1 MGKLRTAGA
10 VAIAAMAILAVLA
23 PSAVAGQ
30 HTSYR
35 GQFLCND
42 RGVVEPLGGMNV
54 ELWKRGWDWLPVE
67 LSGSQVSH
75 GYTAPDGS
83 FKMVSPT
90 DDDNY
95 FVRMALRDAR
105 HVHLKD
111 FWGINDWS
119 VDTAQTHNDQPVRDY
134 GGIEFVNPG
143 HSPKCAIWA
152 GVHAANDAFL
162 HEVGTELPS
171 HGVEIDADAVTAG
184 VPFSPYT
191 SIWWPGGFPVGYG
204 GGGDSSI
211 TWHEYGHVIRAG
223 FDGDLGHFLG
233 DVVAH
238 NYLQTHEV
246 CNHTG
251 SGFAFNEG
259 WAEYWA
265 QDFAPAPDCGRPGD
279 METEGNVA
287 AALTDLANNCAAG
300 QRKLM
305 VEALRNNPGTI
316 HSFAE
321 FKAALGCPLPPASIV
336 PPVLSL
342 APPKSSPP
350 ISAKARADLAKT
362 EVTALRKRIDRLGRT
377 LHVDLK
383 RAETPPPCV
392 KRPCLA
398 LLKTLTRPPG
408 VKLEIDLAKIQL
420 GSASAFDSQKEQ
432 LRLQG
437 MDLAGLLKWKS
448 KREAK
453 ARRRAIHAGLL
464 AGRRVLAAAAPVFR
478 RDHSK
483 LIDEFRGDMANAVA
497 RYRRGLRRGAK
508 FPVSLTLSPGAF
520 EVPHRVPRVPSPQL
534 PSSPTPVPPGQP
546 AGGQTASTLTIDS
559 CPVNVASPKPIEV
572 AGTLT
577 PAVAGT
583 EIKVT
588 FAHPGI
594 PSGEVTAATDGAGK
608 WSASFTPDPTQS
620 GPWTITASFAGDA
633 ARAAASSPA
642 CQTTYG

>member
-1 MGKLRTAGA
+1 
-10 VAIAAMAILAVLA
+10 
-23 PSAVAGQ
+23 
-30 HTSYR
+30 
-35 GQFLCND
+35 
-42 RGVVEPLGGMNV
+42 
-54 ELWKRGWDWLPVE
+54 
-67 LSGSQVSH
+67 
-75 GYTAPDGS
+75 
-83 FKMVSPT
+83 
-90 DDDNY
+90 
-95 FVRMALRDAR
+95 
-105 HVHLKD
+105 
-111 FWGINDWS
+111 
-119 VDTAQTHNDQPVRDY
+119 
-134 GGIEFVNPG
+134 
-143 HSPKCAIWA
+143 
-152 GVHAANDAFL
+152 
-162 HEVGTELPS
+162 
-171 HGVEIDADAVTAG
+171 
-184 VPFSPYT
+184 
-191 SIWWPGGFPVGYG
+191 
-204 GGGDSSI
+204 
-211 TWHEYGHVIRAG
+211 GHVIRHG
-223 FDGDLGHFLG
+223 FDGDFGHFLG
-233 DVVAH
+233 DVATY
-238 NYLQTHEV
+238 NYLQNHEP
-246 CNHTG
+246 CLHSNG
-251 SGFAFNEG
+251 GYAFNEG

-287 AALTDLANNCAAG
+287 AALTDLANNCAAD

-437 MDLAGLLKWKS
+437 MGLTGLLKWKS

>member
-1 MGKLRTAGA
+1 MGKARAAG
-10 VAIAAMAILAVLA
+10 VATVAVLA
-23 PSAVAGQ
+23 LCGALASPAAAGQ

-67 LSGSQVSH
+67 ISGSQVKH

-83 FKMVSPT
+83 FNMTSPT

-111 FWGINDWS
+111 FLGINDWS

-134 GGIEFVNPG
+134 GGIEFVNPD

-191 SIWWPGGFPVGYG
+191 SIWWPGGFPVGYR
-204 GGGDSSI
+204 GGGDASI
-211 TWHEYGHVIRAG
+211 TWHEYGHVLRAG

-233 DVVAH
+233 DVVTH
-238 NYLQTHEV
+238 NYLQTHET

-251 SGFAFNEG
+251 PGFAFNEG

-265 QDFAPAPDCGRPGD
+265 QDFGPAPDCGRPGD

-287 AALTDLANNCAAG
+287 AALSDLANRCASG

-305 VEALRNNPGTI
+305 VEVLRSNPGTI

-321 FKAALGCPLPPASIV
+321 FQAAMGCPLPPASLV
-336 PPVLSL
+336 PPTLPL
-342 APPKSSPP
+342 ALIKPASPV
-350 ISAKARADLAKT
+350 SAKARAGFAKL
-362 EVTALRKRIDRLGRT
+362 EVVALGKRIGKLSST
-377 LHVDLK
+377 LKVDLR
-383 RAETPPPCV
+383 RASNPPPCV

-398 LLKTLTRPPG
+398 LLKALTRPAG
-408 VKLEIDLAKIQL
+408 VKFELDLA
-420 GSASAFDSQKEQ
+420 
-432 LRLQG
+432 RLQRQSAG
-437 MDLAGLLKWKS
+437 ALDSKAEQNHLLNMDLGKLISWKA
-448 KREAK
+448 KREARERHK
-453 ARRRAIHAGLL
+453 VI
-464 AGRRVLAAAAPVFR
+464 LAALGASQGVLKAARPVFHL
-478 RDHSK
+478 DHSK
-483 LIDEFRGDMANAVA
+483 LITEFRGDISAALA
-497 RYRRGLRRGAK
+497 RFRHASRHGGSKL
-508 FPVSLTLSPGAF
+508 PPSLTLLPAPF
-520 EVPHRVPRVPSPQL
+520 ELPHKVPRVPSPTP
-534 PSSPTPVPPGQP
+534 PSQPTPAPT
-546 AGGQTASTLTIDS
+546 GGQVGSTLTLDT
-559 CPVNVASPKPIEV
+559 CPVNTASPKPIEV
-572 AGTLT
+572 GGTLT
-577 PAVAGT
+577 PAQAGSK
-583 EIKVT
+583 IQVT
-588 FAHPGI
+588 FSYPGI
-594 PSGEVTAATDGAGK
+594 PASVVDVTTDSSGK
-608 WSASFTPDPTQS
+608 WTASHTPDPTQS
-620 GPWTITASFAGDA
+620 GTWIVT
-633 ARAAASSPA
+633 
-642 CQTTYG
+642 